1 MLIAA
6 VQINAR
12 QDEESNIIKAFKY
25 IDEAAD
31 AGAKL
36 VALPECFHFMGPD
49 DQKHEHFHAME
60 SPLIKALSRKAAEHR
75 IYLLGGSILQSSS
88 KEGLCSNTSTL
99 FGPDGSTLSHYSKI
113 HLFDVNIPGS
123 VVSQESKVMI
133 PGKEIVLADT
143 PHGKWGMT
151 ICYDLRFPEL
161 YRKLT
166 LQGAELIFVT
176 SAFALHTGKDHWE
189 PLLRARAIEN
199 QVYIVAPNQTG
210 CHFPEFSTYGN
221 SMIIDPWGNVIA
233 RANEEEGIIMG
244 EYDRMHLQMV
254 RQKLPSLEH
263 RAGKIYDF

>member
-6 VQINAR
+6 IQINAG
-12 QDEESNIIKAFKY
+12 QDEESNIKKAFKY
-25 IDEAAD
+25 LDEAVG

-49 DQKHEHFHAME
+49 DQKLDHIHDME
-60 SPLIKALSRKAAEHR
+60 SPLNKALSAKAAQHG

-88 KEGLCSNTSTL
+88 KKGLCYNTSTL
-99 FGPDGSTLSHYSKI
+99 FGPDGSILALYSKI

-123 VVSQESKVMI
+123 VVSQESKVII

-143 PHGKWGMT
+143 PHGKWGIT

-166 LQGAELIFVT
+166 LQGTELIFVT
-176 SAFALHTGKDHWE
+176 SAFSLHTGKDHWE

-199 QVYIVAPNQTG
+199 QVYCGPQ
-210 CHFPEFSTYGN
+210 S
-221 SMIIDPWGNVIA
+221 
-233 RANEEEGIIMG
+233 
-244 EYDRMHLQMV
+244 DRLSFCRIHHIWELNDH
-254 RQKLPSLEH
+254 RSL
-263 RAGKIYDF
+263 GKCYRPG